1 MAWRSFGDEELRNLA
16 DVIESQELWRGP
28 QGNFVARFE
37 DAFANH
43 LGRRYVHAVASGTA
57 ANEAALVGVGVGPG
71 DEVICP
77 PCSFIASSMAAVGLG
92 AVPVFADVDPRTL
105 ILRAE
110 TLEAAITPRAKAV
123 VVVHLWGQP
132 AEMPAILDVAKRHG
146 LAVVEDCAQAYDA
159 RCHGQLVGTFGDVAC
174 FSLQQSKHITSGE
187 GGIVATDD
195 PAVYE
200 RAVLYA
206 NCGMPWYRYDLEAP
220 RSEPVGDLLTRG
232 HFAFGHNYRMS
243 ELQGAV
249 ALAQLAKIGAF
260 NEQRRRIV
268 AALEAELR
276 DVAGVALAHRYPE
289 TEPNYWCYPLRV
301 ESMTTGELD
310 QLCHKRQGAGIPR
323 YAEVNYLEA
332 VYQVM
337 DAQRATSVGMP
348 LPEYVRYEPGLC
360 PQAEEGAQHLIP
372 VSTHHSVDPASVA
385 ELGRTIRAALTSA

>member
-16 DVIESQELWRGP
+16 EVIERQELWRGP
-28 QGNFVARFE
+28 QGYFVRQFE
-37 DAFANH
+37 EAFGPH
-43 LGRRYVHAVASGTA
+43 LGRRHIHAVASGTA
-57 ANEAALVGVGVGPG
+57 ANEAALAGVGVGPG

-77 PCSFIASSMAAVGLG
+77 PCSFIASSMAAIGLG
-92 AVPVFADVDPRTL
+92 AIPVFADVDPRTL
-105 ILRAE
+105 ILTAE
-110 TLEAAITPRAKAV
+110 ALEAAITPRAKAV

-132 AEMPAILDVAKRHG
+132 AEMAPILEVARRHR

-159 RCHGQLVGTFGDVAC
+159 RYRGQPVGTLGDVAC

-195 PAVYE
+195 PDIYR

-206 NCGMPWYRYDLEAP
+206 NCGMPWFCYHLDP
-220 RSEPVGDLLTRG
+220 PVPEPVGDLLTRG
-232 HFAFGHNYRMS
+232 HFAFGHNYRMT

-249 ALAQLAKIGAF
+249 ALAQLAKIATF

-268 AALEAELR
+268 AALEDAL
-276 DVAGVALAHRYPE
+276 AGVPGIALAHRYPE

-310 QLCHKRQGAGIPR
+310 RLCRERHGAGVPR

-332 VYQVM
+332 LYQEM
-337 DAQRATSVGMP
+337 NARRATSVGMP
-348 LPEYVRYEPGLC
+348 LPEYVRYELGIC
-360 PQAEEGAQHLIP
+360 PHAEEGARHLIP
-372 VSTHHSVDPASVA
+372 VFTHHSVDPATMA
-385 ELGRTIRAALTSA
+385 ELGRTIRAGLASA